1 MDSFP
6 APQDPQSAP
15 SSYLRP
21 IPGQLRGHSC
31 VVRDAMVSDWH
42 VIRDVPFPH

>member
-15 SSYLRP
+15 SSYLRRFP
-21 IPGQLRGHSC
+21 DQPRGHVG

-42 VIRDVPFPH
+42 RDVPFPQ